1 MPRTPFFISKSRGHN
16 VRRRPQQQKDTVG
29 ELREVSPQSD
39 DNIQQKYANDRGE
52 SAVARSSP
60 CNNKF
65 F

>member
-1 MPRTPFFISKSRGHN
+1 MPRTPFFISKSRGHK
-16 VRRRPQQQKDTVG
+16 VRRRLQQQKNPLG
-29 ELREVSPQSD
+29 ELNVSPQSG
-39 DNIQQKYANDRGE
+39 DNIKQKYANGRGE

>member
-1 MPRTPFFISKSRGHN
+1 MPRTPFFISKSRGHK
-16 VRRRPQQQKDTVG
+16 VRRRLQQQIHAVG
-29 ELREVSPQSD
+29 AANISPQSD
-39 DNIQQKYANDRGE
+39 DYIQQKYANGRGE

>member
-1 MPRTPFFISKSRGHN
+1 MPRTPFFISKSRGHK
-16 VRRRPQQQKDTVG
+16 VRRRLQQQKGPVPESD
-29 ELREVSPQSD
+29 VSPQSG
-39 DNIQQKYANDRGE
+39 DNIKQKYANGRGE